1 MKNKK
6 LLLAIFALFLVMG
19 MMFGLYTATRPET
32 VAGQKTIT
40 VTVVHAD
47 GQSKDFTYK
56 TDEEYLGPLLLAE
69 GLAAGETNQYGLMI
83 DTVDGEQASWEK
95 EQSYWAILIGQDYA
109 TVGADGVVLTD
120 GGAYSLV
127 YTHG

>member
-32 VAGQKTIT
+32 AAGQKAIT

-47 GQSKDFTYK
+47 GSSKDFTYK

-95 EQSYWAILIGQDYA
+95 DQSYWAILIGQEYA

-120 GGAYSLV
+120 GGVYSLV
-127 YTHG
+127 YTIG

>member
-32 VAGQKTIT
+32 VAGEKSVT

-47 GQSKDFTYK
+47 GQSKVFPYQ

-69 GLAAGETNQYGLMI
+69 GLVSGDVGQYGLVI

-95 EQSYWAILIGQDYA
+95 DQSYRAILIGKEYA

-120 GGAYSLV
+120 GGDYSLV

>member
-32 VAGQKTIT
+32 AAGQKAIT

-47 GQSKDFTYK
+47 GSSKDFTYK
-56 TDEEYLGPLLLAE
+56 TDEAYLGPLLLAE
-69 GLAAGETNQYGLMI
+69 GLVAGDVNQYGLMI

-95 EQSYWAILIGQDYA
+95 DQSYWAILIGQEYA

-120 GGAYSLV
+120 GGDYSLV